1 MNVRIGLVRHG
12 LTDWNAAGRIQG
24 QTDIPL
30 NEEGRKQAECLG
42 RRLQSEDYQWDFIVT
57 SGLSRAQ
64 ETGKILSRMLD
75 VPMLEPD
82 ARLKERAFGLI
93 EGLTSDERVARWGES
108 WDILDLGQ
116 ENIEDIQVRALAF
129 LDDLWSAHSKE
140 NVLIVTHGA
149 FLANLLTALYQDK
162 YTERIGNLSLTILE
176 KEHEDDWTPL
186 LYNCTQHLSMDTA
199 KQSE

>member
-1 MNVRIGLVRHG
+1 MRIGLIRHG

-30 NEEGRKQAECLG
+30 NGEGREQAERLG
-42 RRLQSEDYQWDFIVT
+42 RRLLTEEYQWDYIIT

-64 ETGKILSRMLD
+64 ETGEIISKLLN

-82 ARLKERAFGLI
+82 ARLKERAFGQI
-93 EGLTSDERVARWGES
+93 EGLTSEERVARWGKS
-108 WDILDLGQ
+108 WETLDLGQ
-116 ENIEDIQVRALAF
+116 EQIADIQIRALAS
-129 LDDLWSAHSKE
+129 LEDLWSAYPDQ

-149 FLANLLTALYQDK
+149 FLASLLTALFKDQ

-176 KEHEDDWTPL
+176 KERDDWSPL
-186 LYNCTQHLSMDTA
+186 LYNCTRHLSLDTA
-199 KQSE
+199 KQPE

>member
-1 MNVRIGLVRHG
+1 MRIGLIRHG

-30 NEEGRKQAECLG
+30 NGEGREQAERLG
-42 RRLQSEDYQWDFIVT
+42 RRLLTEEYQWDYIIT

-64 ETGKILSRMLD
+64 ETGEIISKLLN

-82 ARLKERAFGLI
+82 ARLKERAFGQI
-93 EGLTSDERVARWGES
+93 EGLTSEERVARWGKS
-108 WDILDLGQ
+108 WETLDLGQ
-116 ENIEDIQVRALAF
+116 EQIADIQIRALAF
-129 LDDLWSAHSKE
+129 LEHLWSAYPDQ

-149 FLANLLTALYQDK
+149 FLANLLTALFKDR

-176 KEHEDDWTPL
+176 KERDDWSPL
-186 LYNCTQHLSMDTA
+186 LYNCTRHLSLDTA
-199 KQSE
+199 KQPE